1 MVALRTPVMNHPKHD
16 YNEYPKTLPKDDF
29 WGQVRRT
36 VNGKP
41 VPEEQIRM
49 IVDAIVT
56 GLDLRPEDNCL
67 DIACGN
73 GCLSS
78 YLFPH
83 CRSLFGVDAS
93 TYLVEIARQN
103 FENPPRF
110 QFAVDDAAHFVRTE
124 RAPERFNKVLCYGSF
139 SYFPDADAVET
150 LDLLHRRFTCVDRI
164 LVGNLPDRDRAP
176 DFYTTRQEAFADLDN
191 HESQIGIWRSVA
203 QFQTLAA
210 ATGWELEVT
219 RMPRSFYAAHYRF
232 DAILR
237 RKR

>member
-1 MVALRTPVMNHPKHD
+1 MNYPKHD
-16 YNEYPKTLPKDDF
+16 YKEYPKTLPKDDF

-41 VPEEQIRM
+41 VPEKQIRM
-49 IVDAIVT
+49 IVDAIMA

-83 CRSLFGVDAS
+83 CQSLFGVDAS
-93 TYLVEIARQN
+93 SYLIEIAQKN

-124 RAPERFNKVLCYGSF
+124 PAPNRFNKVLCYGSF
-139 SYFPDADAVET
+139 SYFSDADAVET
-150 LDLLHRRFTCVDRI
+150 LKLLHSRFTSVRQI
-164 LVGNLPDRDRAP
+164 MIGNLPDRDQAP
-176 DFYTTRQEAFADLDN
+176 NFYTARQDYFADLDS
-191 HESQIGIWRSVA
+191 HESQIGIWRSIT
-203 QFQTLAA
+203 QFEALAA
-210 ATGWELEVT
+210 STGWVLEVR
-219 RMPRSFYAAHYRF
+219 RMPKNFYTTHYRF
-232 DAILR
+232 DAVLR
-237 RKR
+237 RKV